1 VILKEAGYGAGM
13 SQPQDDRTDR
23 EAAAP
28 QLGPPTDVTLGDA
41 TMELLAYGDV
51 AGAKARH
58 DGTQDDGMQQVVPP
72 KDTMQ
77 D

>member
-1 VILKEAGYGAGM
+1 M
-13 SQPQDDRTDR
+13 SRPQDDTDR

-28 QLGPPTDVTLGDA
+28 QLGPATDVTLGDA
-41 TMELLAYGDV
+41 TMELLAYGDL

-58 DGTQDDGMQQVVPP
+58 DGSQKVVPP
-72 KDTMQ
+72 EDTMQ